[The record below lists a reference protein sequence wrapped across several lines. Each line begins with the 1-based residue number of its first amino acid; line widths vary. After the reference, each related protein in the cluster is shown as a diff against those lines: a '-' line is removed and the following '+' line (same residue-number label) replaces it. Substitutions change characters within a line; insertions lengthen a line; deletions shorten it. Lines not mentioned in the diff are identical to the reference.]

1 MLHRLIPLLFLG
13 MGIFLLVQVVMPFIS
28 FKIWEAVVYTQ
39 QNVALASPVPDNKSV
54 LGVSIENK
62 DNFPVIASNLKRT
75 TPAPN
80 EDFTISI
87 PSIKLADAKVLVD
100 DNNFDT
106 HLSHLPGSAL
116 PGEKGNVFISGHSS
130 LPQFFKPDNYKT
142 IFSKLPD
149 IKKGAVI
156 NVEAGGQKY
165 EYIVKGL
172 TVVDPQ
178 ETWVINPPDQSGRYL
193 SLMTCVP
200 PGLYIKRLVV
210 LAELK
215 GF

>member
-1 MLHRLIPLLFLG
+1 MFHRLIPLLFLG
-13 MGIFLLVQVVMPFIS
+13 VGIFLLVQVIMPFIS
-28 FKIWEAVVYTQ
+28 FKIWEAVVYSQ
-39 QNVALASPVPDNKSV
+39 QNVALISPAPDKKDI
-54 LGVSIENK
+54 LGISIENK
-62 DNFPVIASNLKRT
+62 DNFPVISSDLKRT
-75 TPAPN
+75 TPAPYD
-80 EDFTISI
+80 DFTISI
-87 PSIKLADAKVLVD
+87 PSIKLIGAKVLVD
-100 DNNFDT
+100 NNNFDT

-149 IKKGAVI
+149 IKKGDLI
-156 NVEAGGQKY
+156 NIEAGGQKY

-178 ETWVINPPDQSGRYL
+178 ETWVINPPDQNGRYL

-200 PGLYIKRLVV
+200 PGLYIKRLIV

>member
-13 MGIFLLVQVVMPFIS
+13 IGIFLLIQVVMPFLS
-28 FKIWEAVVYTQ
+28 FKIWETFVYTE
-39 QNVALASPVPDNKSV
+39 QNVALISPYPDTKAV
-54 LGVSIENK
+54 LGVSIENRG
-62 DNFPVIASNLKRT
+62 NFPVITSSNKRN
-75 TPAPN
+75 TPAPY
-80 EDFTISI
+80 ESFIISI
-87 PSIKLADAKVLVD
+87 PSIKLEGSKVLVD
-100 DNNFDT
+100 NNTFDT

-130 LPQFFKPDNYKT
+130 LPQFFSQSNYKA

-149 IKKGAVI
+149 IKKGDLI
-156 NVEAGGQKY
+156 IVEAGGQKF

-172 TVVDPQ
+172 NVVDPK
-178 ETWVINPPDQSGRYL
+178 ETWVINPPDQQGRYL

-210 LAELK
+210 LAKLK
-215 GF
+215 